1 MQHSISLNEDKAGA
15 NFSARFSC
23 YNISMR
29 KIIEAVAVGIL
40 IGLLTFIASDYLP
53 DNLKFLVETKLI
65 WALPPFIMA
74 FNLPIR
80 RRQTDAITVSIITL
94 LTTGLTY
101 YLTEVI
107 KLHNAFYFPESAAKF
122 IFTAIVGGAAIGTL
136 AYLGR
141 SATNQFIRYGSMS
154 LLPAVYTGD
163 GINEIIKSFNNFEF
177 TPEIGVKVIGGILFY
192 IAIAGHNKFKTKA
205 LTSFLVLAAIAT
217 LAYLYV
223 I

>member
-1 MQHSISLNEDKAGA
+1 MNEDKAGA

>member
-1 MQHSISLNEDKAGA
+1 M
-15 NFSARFSC
+15 C

-29 KIIEAVAVGIL
+29 KIIEAVAVGVL

-74 FNLPIR
+74 FNLPLR

-94 LTTGLTY
+94 LATGLTY

-107 KLHNAFYFPESAAKF
+107 KLHNAFYFPENAAKF

-163 GINEIIKSFNNFEF
+163 GINEIIKNFNNFEF

-192 IAIAGHNKFKTKA
+192 IVIAGHNKFKTKA

>member
-1 MQHSISLNEDKAGA
+1 
-15 NFSARFSC
+15 
-23 YNISMR
+23 MR

-40 IGLLTFIASDYLP
+40 FGLLTFIASDYLP

-74 FNLPIR
+74 FNLPLR
-80 RRQTDAITVSIITL
+80 RRQTDAISVAIITL
-94 LTTGLTY
+94 LTTGMTY

-107 KLHNAFYFPESAAKF
+107 KINNAFYFPEHAAKF

-163 GINEIIKSFNNFEF
+163 GINEIIKNINNFEF

-192 IAIAGHNKFKTKA
+192 VIIAGHNKFKTKA
-205 LTSFLVLAAIAT
+205 LTSFFVLAAIAT